1 MGVLGGYS
9 DRDLWP
15 RVSRRT
21 PPNPGRPY
29 GIVESLVS
37 EFVALTVS
45 VFSIVNPFAALPVY
59 VGMTG
64 DLPAADRRRL
74 PRTTA
79 FAAFVIMLVA
89 YLAGELLL
97 QFFSVRIASLRVAG
111 GILIFGMAWSMLQAK
126 LSNTK
131 YRPEEGVEAPERHN
145 IAVVP
150 LAMPLLAGPGAISV
164 LILEATRTVGLV
176 EHLVSVVSVFAVCV
190 SIWVILRAAGPI
202 SGFLGQ
208 TGMNVATRFMGLILA
223 AVAVEF
229 IAAGMIEI
237 FPAWAAP

>member
-1 MGVLGGYS
+1 
-9 DRDLWP
+9 
-15 RVSRRT
+15 
-21 PPNPGRPY
+21 
-29 GIVESLVS
+29 VS

-59 VGMTG
+59 VGMTAE
-64 DLPAADRRRL
+64 LPGADRRRL
-74 PRTTA
+74 PRMTA

-97 QFFSVRIASLRVAG
+97 EFFSIRIASLRVAG

-126 LSNTK
+126 LPNTK

-164 LILEATRTVGLV
+164 LILASTRAEGLSAHAT
-176 EHLVSVVSVFAVCV
+176 SVLAVATVCV
-190 SIWVILRAAGPI
+190 SIWAILRAAGRI

-229 IAAGMIEI
+229 IASGMVEI
-237 FPAWAAP
+237 FPAWAAL

>member
-1 MGVLGGYS
+1 MS
-9 DRDLWP
+9 D
-15 RVSRRT
+15 
-21 PPNPGRPY
+21 
-29 GIVESLVS
+29 
-37 EFVALTVS
+37 FVALTVS

-64 DLPAADRRRL
+64 TLSATDRRRL

-97 QFFSVRIASLRVAG
+97 RFFSIRIASLRVAG

-164 LILEATRTVGLV
+164 LILEATRTDGFA
-176 EHLVSVVSVFAVCV
+176 EHLTSVLAVSVVCV
-190 SIWVILRAAGPI
+190 SIWAILRASGPI
-202 SGFLGQ
+202 SRFLGQ
-208 TGMNVATRFMGLILA
+208 TGMNVATRLMGLILA

-229 IAAGMIEI
+229 IAAGMVEI
-237 FPAWAAP
+237 FPAWASR

>member
-1 MGVLGGYS
+1 M
-9 DRDLWP
+9 
-15 RVSRRT
+15 
-21 PPNPGRPY
+21 
-29 GIVESLVS
+29 S

-59 VGMTG
+59 VGLTG
-64 DLPAADRRRL
+64 ELPAPDRRRL
-74 PRTTA
+74 PRSTALAA
-79 FAAFVIMLVA
+79 FAIMLVA
-89 YLAGELLL
+89 YLAGEALLG
-97 QFFSVRIASLRVAG
+97 FFSIRIASLRVAG

-145 IAVVP
+145 VAVVP

-164 LILEATRTVGLV
+164 LILAATRSS
-176 EHLVSVVSVFAVCV
+176 SVADHVASILAVLAVCL
-190 SIWVILRAAGPI
+190 SIWAILRAAGPI

-229 IAAGMIEI
+229 VAAGMLDL
-237 FPAWAAP
+237 FPAWAVR

>member
-1 MGVLGGYS
+1 M
-9 DRDLWP
+9 
-15 RVSRRT
+15 
-21 PPNPGRPY
+21 
-29 GIVESLVS
+29 S

-59 VGMTG
+59 VGLTG
-64 DLPAADRRRL
+64 ELPAHDRRRL
-74 PRTTA
+74 PRSTA
-79 FAAFVIMLVA
+79 LAALAIMVVA
-89 YLAGELLL
+89 YLAGEALLG
-97 QFFSVRIASLRVAG
+97 FFSIRIASLRVAG

-164 LILEATRTVGLV
+164 LILAATRSSGPA
-176 EHLVSVVSVFAVCV
+176 EHVASMLAVFVVCA
-190 SIWVILRAAGPI
+190 SIWAILRAAGPI

-229 IAAGMIEI
+229 IAAGMLEL
-237 FPAWAAP
+237 FPAWALR